1 MRSLP
6 PELVI
11 APTVACV
18 PVEDVR
24 AHLRVDGTEE
34 DAVIEGAIAAAVSH
48 LDGYGGIL
56 GRALMEQTWRQYLPC
71 WPSSRSIRL
80 ALAPAISIEAI
91 EGRGADGDTV
101 ALDPDDYRLIGKAG
115 ISPQLIINPDVALP
129 ALAGGPDAI
138 SITFKAGY
146 GAEPEFL
153 PPALRA
159 AIMLMAGDLFRF
171 RSTVQLGA
179 SAAVAMSTTVDRL
192 VGPFRRLQI

>member
-1 MRSLP
+1 MRCLP
-6 PELVI
+6 PELVA

-34 DAVIEGAIAAAVSH
+34 DSVIEGAIAAAVQH

-56 GRALMEQTWRQYLPC
+56 GRALMEQTWRQYLSC
-71 WPSSRSIRL
+71 WPASRSVKL
-80 ALAPAISIEAI
+80 ALAPALSIVAV
-91 EGRGADGDTV
+91 EGRGADGVAV
-101 ALDPDDYRLIGKAG
+101 ALDSADFRLVGKASV
-115 ISPQLIINPDVALP
+115 SPQLLINPDVALP
-129 ALAGGPDAI
+129 ALAAGPDAV

-146 GAEPEFL
+146 GASPEFL

-171 RSTVQLGA
+171 RSTVQAGT

-192 VGPFRRLQI
+192 VGPFRRIEI